1 MVGSLVLE
9 AVVGE
14 FSPPT
19 ASPMGMPWDFHEKC
33 RASFEVRVGGPP
45 SLHPDAKPNLAHVL
59 DQTCMGA
66 ARTFASSSPLLSGR
80 QKRHCALAVR

>member
-1 MVGSLVLE
+1 MIGILVLE

-33 RASFEVRVGGPP
+33 RASFEVRGRPAAV
-45 SLHPDAKPNLAHVL
+45 LIPDAEL
-59 DQTCMGA
+59 DPAYLPHQTRTGGA
-66 ARTFASSSPLLSGR
+66 GNFAGSSPLL
-80 QKRHCALAVR
+80 